1 MDRVLAQARSVFVA
15 KGYQGSSIDD
25 LVQATGLLR
34 GSLYAAFGSKY
45 GLFKETLETNL
56 NRADPQAETVDL
68 MLVALME
75 VSADDPHIRYLLTK
89 QLNTMTAPSG
99 QGGSS
104 REQSQKTTTEVL
116 LGHRLLER
124 AGIDLSEGYP
134 KQTIKKG
141 TGNE

>member
-1 MDRVLAQARSVFVA
+1 MDQVLAQARSVFVA

-45 GLFKETLETNL
+45 GLFKETLGASL
-56 NRADPQAETVDL
+56 NRGDPQPETVDL

-75 VSADDPHIRYLLTK
+75 VSAADPHIRRLLTN
-89 QLNTMTAPSG
+89 QLNTMAAPSG
-99 QGGSS
+99 QGEPSK
-104 REQSQKTTTEVL
+104 EQSQKTTIELL

-124 AGIDLSEGYP
+124 AGIDLSKGCP
-134 KQTIKKG
+134 KQTIEKE
-141 TGNE
+141 TSNE

>member
-1 MDRVLAQARSVFVA
+1 MDQVLAQARSVFVA

-45 GLFKETLETNL
+45 GLFRETLETSL
-56 NRADPQAETVDL
+56 NRGDPQPETVDL

-75 VSADDPHIRYLLTK
+75 VSAADPHIRCLLTN
-89 QLNTMTAPSG
+89 QLNTMAAPLGQSG
-99 QGGSS
+99 SARG
-104 REQSQKTTTEVL
+104 ESQKTAIELL

-124 AGIDLSEGYP
+124 AGIDLSKGYP
-134 KQTIKKG
+134 KQTSEKE
-141 TGNE
+141 TNDE